1 MTLTSGFFNSS
12 NGDRIYDADDFAGFY
27 DGLIFDGVYSSVGN
41 RFNVEALDGMFIT
54 VDSGRAWF
62 NHTWTVNDQKLTLE
76 IDVADTVYDRID
88 DVVLEV
94 NKEQRKNFIKIVK
107 GTPDANPVRPT
118 LQNTETII
126 QHALAYVDVRANTEE
141 IEPSDIHFIVD
152 TEETP
157 LASGLNLIGL
167 PSGGKTG
174 QVLAKKSGLSGVVG
188 WYNVKQLP
196 TDDWFHPTGIT
207 DDDIV
212 AAYRFKGAD
221 SIEEALQNINNSE
234 TDYPLAQSSS
244 NVTWSAGDGFFIPAI
259 QGAGLVN
266 NNGLQSN
273 MTGTVAIKFSGAVTG
288 EKMIGLI
295 MKNTYYQLFL
305 RFNGRCHTSGGNL
318 NKQYNKVI
326 VNFSGNFYTSETIP
340 SSIASGILITD
351 FSNNYALMYNGTT
364 CAISAN
370 GWSRSG
376 ASLNCPCVFGHT
388 YDTDNPT
395 DNSIMGSC
403 YIHAAVIFNRILT
416 NEEKLSL
423 YQLMNEYI

>member
-141 IEPSDIHFIVD
+141 IEQSDIHFIVD

-196 TDDWFHPTGIT
+196 TDDWFKPNGVT
-207 DDDIV
+207 DEDVV
-212 AAYRFKGAD
+212 AAYRFKGAE
-221 SIEEALQNINNSE
+221 SLQEALKPVNNTE
-234 TDYPLAQSSS
+234 NDYTLSQSSS
-244 NVTWSAGDGFFIPAI
+244 FVTWSAGDGFFIPAI
-259 QGAGLVN
+259 QGSGLIN
-266 NNGLQSN
+266 TLLQQN
-273 MTGTVAIKFSGAVTG
+273 MVGTVAVKFGNADTG
-288 EKMIGLI
+288 EKMIGLV
-295 MKNTYYQLFL
+295 MRNSYYQLFL
-305 RFNGRCHTSGGNL
+305 RFYGQCHTSGGQAD
-318 NKQYNKVI
+318 KSYNKVI
-326 VNFSGNFYTSETIP
+326 LNYNGNFYVSATIP
-340 SSIASGILITD
+340 SSIASGVLIAD
-351 FSNNYALMYNGTT
+351 FSGASALMYNETI
-364 CAISAN
+364 CALTAN

-376 ASLNCPCVFGHT
+376 ASLESPCAFGHAF
-388 YDTDNPT
+388 DTDHSS
-395 DNSIMGSC
+395 DNNRMGRC
-403 YIHAAVIFNRILT
+403 NIYAAVVFNRVLS
-416 NEEKLSL
+416 NEEKMNLSNN
-423 YQLMNEYI
+423 MDEFI